1 MPLSPEV
8 VPLGV
13 SAALE
18 DYLEAIAELG
28 GTRGTVRSRDLA
40 ARLRVHKS
48 TVTAAL
54 HSLAEKGLV
63 HYAPYVAV
71 SLTVSGRAVA
81 GQVCRRHQV
90 LRRFLGGILGMDALG
105 ADETACR
112 LEHAVDP
119 ECLERLLRLGAF
131 LESSAEWRTW
141 SGRAGDPPETPGAG

>member
-1 MPLSPEV
+1 MSAA
-8 VPLGV
+8 V
-13 SAALE
+13 SAVLE

-28 GTRGTVRSRDLA
+28 GTSCTVRSRDIA

-63 HYAPYVAV
+63 HYAPYAAV
-71 SLTVSGRAVA
+71 SLTAAGREVA
-81 GQVCRRHQV
+81 EEVCRRHRV
-90 LRRFLGGILGMDALG
+90 LRRFLGNNLGMDAVG

-119 ECLERLLRLGAF
+119 ECLDRLLRLGEF
-131 LESSAEWRTW
+131 LESSAEWRAW
-141 SGRAGDPPETPGAG
+141 AGRGGGSAG

>member
-1 MPLSPEV
+1 MPPDIT
-8 VPLGV
+8 PATV
-13 SAALE
+13 SAVLE

-28 GTRGTVRSRDLA
+28 GPAGAVRSRDLA

-71 SLTVSGRAVA
+71 SLTAAGREVA
-81 GQVCRRHQV
+81 GQVCRRHRV
-90 LRRFLGGILGMDALG
+90 LRRFLGEILGMAAAG

-119 ECLERLLRLGAF
+119 ECLERLLQLGEF
-131 LESSAEWRTW
+131 LESSAAWRVW
-141 SGRAGDPPETPGAG
+141 SGRAGRSATRATDG